1 MRSVPAALRDRY
13 PHIRFGRH
21 WEIGSDVHFQLGQC
35 DAVIRAIRETP
46 LSPERGAE
54 LLQVALIKGAQATT
68 AIEGNTLS
76 SEEVEQVAAGA
87 SLPPSKAYQEREVRN
102 VLDAMN
108 GILAGVAGQ
117 GAAPAVS
124 PELVREFHRQIGRE
138 LGEHLDA
145 VPGQLRTDERVVGP
159 YRCPRAED
167 VPALLDLLCDW
178 LQAEFAHRD
187 GPGAFTNAVVEAIV
201 AHVYIEWIHPFGD
214 GNGRTG
220 RLLEFYL
227 LLRAGNPDVASHI
240 LSNFYNLTRAE
251 YYRQLDHARRTRDL
265 TAFIAYAVQ
274 GYRDGL
280 LETLG
285 RIQELQL
292 ETAWRVLVHDRFA
305 KRPYRKKSVFK
316 RQRELMLNVPLHD
329 AVSLDELPTRTIHLA
344 RAYAALTEK
353 TLVRDIQVLV
363 DLDLIV
369 RDADSGRYRANLD
382 LLRRRMPRRRA
393 PAVAARSTPGRGSA

>member
-21 WEIGSDVHFQLGQC
+21 WEIGPDVHYQLGQC

-54 LLQVALIKGAQATT
+54 LLRVALIKGAQATT
-68 AIEGNTLS
+68 AIEGNTLT

-102 VLDAMN
+102 VLDGMN
-108 GILAGVAGQ
+108 GILAGVAVDR
-117 GAAPAVS
+117 AVPAVS
-124 PELVREFHRQIGRE
+124 PQLIREFHRQVARE

-159 YRCPRAED
+159 YRCPGAED
-167 VPALLDLLCDW
+167 VPTLLDLLCDW
-178 LQAEFAHRD
+178 LPEEFAQGD
-187 GPGAFTNAVVEAIV
+187 GPGAFTSGVMHAIV
-201 AHVYIEWIHPFGD
+201 AHVYLEWIHPFGD

-240 LSNFYNLTRAE
+240 LSNFYNPTRPE
-251 YYRQLDHARRTRDL
+251 YYRQLDQARRSRDL

-280 LETLG
+280 FETLG

-292 ETAWRVLVHDRFA
+292 ETAWRVLVHDTFA
-305 KRPYRKKSVFK
+305 RRPYRKKSVFK
-316 RQRELMLNVPLHD
+316 RRRELMLNVPLH
-329 AVSLDELPTRTIHLA
+329 ASVPLDHLATRTIHLA

-353 TLVRDIQVLV
+353 TLVRDVQVLM
-363 DLDLIV
+363 DMELLA
-369 RDADSGRYRANLD
+369 RDPDTGRYRANLD
-382 LLRRRMPRRRA
+382 LLRRRMPRRR
-393 PAVAARSTPGRGSA
+393 PQTVDARSTRS

>member
-1 MRSVPAALRDRY
+1 M
-13 PHIRFGRH
+13 
-21 WEIGSDVHFQLGQC
+21 
-35 DAVIRAIRETP
+35 
-46 LSPERGAE
+46 
-54 LLQVALIKGAQATT
+54 
-68 AIEGNTLS
+68 
-76 SEEVEQVAAGA
+76 
-87 SLPPSKAYQEREVRN
+87 
-102 VLDAMN
+102 
-108 GILAGVAGQ
+108 
-117 GAAPAVS
+117 
-124 PELVREFHRQIGRE
+124 
-138 LGEHLDA
+138 
-145 VPGQLRTDERVVGP
+145 VGP

-178 LQAEFAHRD
+178 LQAELAQRD
-187 GPGAFTNAVVEAIV
+187 GPAAFTSAVVEAIV
-201 AHVYIEWIHPFGD
+201 AHVYIEWIHSFGD

-251 YYRQLDHARRTRDL
+251 YYRQLDRARRTRDL

-305 KRPYRKKSVFK
+305 KRPYRKKNVFK

-353 TLVRDIQVLV
+353 TLVRDVQVLV
-363 DLDLIV
+363 ELDLIV
-369 RDADSGRYRANLD
+369 RDPESRHYLANLD

-393 PAVAARSTPGRGSA
+393 PAVTAGSTRGRESV

>member
-21 WEIGSDVHFQLGQC
+21 WEIGSDVHYQLGQC

-68 AIEGNTLS
+68 AIEGNTLTD
-76 SEEVEQVAAGA
+76 EEVEQVAAGA

-108 GILAGVAGQ
+108 GILAEVAGQ

-124 PELVREFHRQIGRE
+124 RALIRDFHRKVGRE

-167 VPALLDLLCDW
+167 VRALLDLLCDW
-178 LQAEFAHRD
+178 LPEEFVQHD
-187 GPGAFTNAVVEAIV
+187 GPGAFTNAVVQAIV
-201 AHVYIEWIHPFGD
+201 AHVYFEWIHPFGD

-240 LSNFYNLTRAE
+240 LSNFYNLTRPT
-251 YYRQLDHARRTRDL
+251 YYRQLDEARRNRDL

-285 RIQELQL
+285 RIQALQL
-292 ETAWRVLVHDRFA
+292 ETAWRVLVHDTFA
-305 KRPYRKKSVFK
+305 RRTYRKKSVFK
-316 RQRELMLNVPLHD
+316 RRRELMLNVPLHA

-353 TLVRDIQVLV
+353 TLVRDVQVLMDMELV
-363 DLDLIV
+363 V
-369 RDADSGRYRANLD
+369 RVPDTGRYRAHLD

-393 PAVAARSTPGRGSA
+393 PAVTARSTRG

>member
-1 MRSVPAALRDRY
+1 MKPVPAALRDRY

-21 WEIGSDVHFQLGQC
+21 WEIGPDVHYQLGQC
-35 DAVIRAIRETP
+35 DAIIRSIRETP

-68 AIEGNTLS
+68 AIEGNTLT

-87 SLPPSKAYQEREVRN
+87 SLPPSKAYQEREVGN
-102 VLDAMN
+102 VLDAIN
-108 GILAGVAGQ
+108 GILTGVAGH

-124 PELVREFHRQIGRE
+124 PELIREFHRQIGRE

-145 VPGQLRTDERVVGP
+145 VPGQLRTDERVVGT
-159 YRCPRAED
+159 YRCPRAQD

-178 LQAEFAHRD
+178 LQDEFAQRD
-187 GPGAFTNAVVEAIV
+187 GPGAFTSAVVHAIV
-201 AHVYIEWIHPFGD
+201 AHVYIEWVHPFGD

-220 RLLEFYL
+220 RLIEFYL

-240 LSNFYNLTRAE
+240 LSNFYNLTRPE
-251 YYRQLDHARRTRDL
+251 YYRQLDQARRSRDL

-292 ETAWRVLVHDRFA
+292 ETAWRVLVHDKFSR
-305 KRPYRKKSVFK
+305 RSYRKKSVFK
-316 RQRELMLNVPLHD
+316 RRRELMLNVPLH
-329 AVSLDELPTRTIHLA
+329 ASVPLDELPTRAIGLA

-353 TLVRDIQVLV
+353 TLVRDVQVLV
-363 DLDLIV
+363 DMDLLA
-369 RDADSGRYRANLD
+369 RDPGTGRYRANLD
-382 LLRRRMPRRRA
+382 LLRRRMPRRR
-393 PAVAARSTPGRGSA
+393 PSPVAARSTRGRGSV

>member
-1 MRSVPAALRDRY
+1 MRPVPAALRDRY

-21 WEIGSDVHFQLGQC
+21 WEIGPDVHYQLGQC

-68 AIEGNTLS
+68 AIEGNTLT

-108 GILAGVAGQ
+108 GILAGVAGH

-124 PELVREFHRQIGRE
+124 PEVIREFHRQIGRE

-178 LQAEFAHRD
+178 LQAELAQRD
-187 GPGAFTNAVVEAIV
+187 GPGAFTSAVLHAIV

-305 KRPYRKKSVFK
+305 KRPYRKKNVFK
-316 RQRELMLNVPLHD
+316 RQRELMLKVPLHD
-329 AVSLDELPTRTIHLA
+329 AVPLDELPTRTIHLA

-353 TLVRDIQVLV
+353 TLVRDVQVLV
-363 DLDLIV
+363 ELDLIV
-369 RDADSGRYRANLD
+369 RDPESRHYRANLD

-393 PAVAARSTPGRGSA
+393 PAVTAGSTRGRESV

>member
-1 MRSVPAALRDRY
+1 MKSVPAVLRDRY
-13 PHIRFGRH
+13 PHIRFARH
-21 WEIGSDVHFQLGQC
+21 WEIGSDVHYQLGQC
-35 DAVIRAIRETP
+35 DAVIRSIRETP

-68 AIEGNTLS
+68 AIEGNTLT
-76 SEEVEQVAAGA
+76 SEEVQQVAAGA
-87 SLPPSKAYQEREVRN
+87 SLSPSKAYQEREVRN

-108 GILAGVAGQ
+108 RILGAVAER
-117 GAAPAVS
+117 GAAPPVS
-124 PELVREFHRQIGRE
+124 PALVRDFHRQIGRE

-178 LQAEFAHRD
+178 LREEFAPGD
-187 GPGAFTNAVVEAIV
+187 GPGAFRNAVVQAIV

-240 LSNFYNLTRAE
+240 LSNFYNLTRPE
-251 YYRQLDHARRTRDL
+251 YYRQLDQGRRSRDL
-265 TAFIAYAVQ
+265 TTFIAYAVQ

-292 ETAWRVLVHDRFA
+292 ETAWRVLVHDTFA

-316 RQRELMLNVPLHD
+316 RQRELMLQVPLH
-329 AVSLDELPTRTIHLA
+329 AAISLDELPTRTIHLA

-353 TLVRDIQVLV
+353 TLVRDVQVLTGM
-363 DLDLIV
+363 DLIV
-369 RDADSGRYRANLD
+369 RDLDTGGYRANLD
-382 LLRRRMPRRRA
+382 LLKRRMPRRRP
-393 PAVAARSTPGRGSA
+393 PAVAARSTPARGSV

>member
-13 PHIRFGRH
+13 PHIRFARD
-21 WEIGSDVHFQLGQC
+21 WEIGSEVHYQLGQC
-35 DAVIRAIRETP
+35 DAVIRSIRETP

-54 LLQVALIKGAQATT
+54 LLQVALIKGARATT
-68 AIEGNTLS
+68 AIEGNALT

-87 SLPPSKAYQEREVRN
+87 SLAPSKAYQEREVRN

-108 GILAGVAGQ
+108 RILGDVAGR
-117 GAAPAVS
+117 GTAPPVS
-124 PELVREFHRQIGRE
+124 PALVRDFHRQIGRE

-178 LQAEFAHRD
+178 LREEFAPGD
-187 GPGAFTNAVVEAIV
+187 GPGAFRNAVVQAIV

-220 RLLEFYL
+220 RLMEFYL

-240 LSNFYNLTRAE
+240 LSNFYNLTRPE
-251 YYRQLDHARRTRDL
+251 YYRQLDQCRRSRDL

-292 ETAWRVLVHDRFA
+292 ETTWRVLVHDTFA
-305 KRPYRKKSVFK
+305 RRPYRKKSVFK
-316 RQRELMLNVPLHD
+316 RQRELMLQVPLHA
-329 AVSLDELPTRTIHLA
+329 AVPLDELPTRTIHLA

-353 TLVRDIQVLV
+353 TLVRDVQVLMGM
-363 DLDLIV
+363 DLIV
-369 RDADSGRYRANLD
+369 RDPDTGGYRANLD
-382 LLRRRMPRRRA
+382 LLMRRMPRRRPQA
-393 PAVAARSTPGRGSA
+393 AAARSTPGRGSV

>member
-13 PHIRFGRH
+13 PHIRFARH
-21 WEIGSDVHFQLGQC
+21 WEIGSDVHYQLGQC
-35 DAVIRAIRETP
+35 DAIIRSIRETP

-54 LLQVALIKGAQATT
+54 LLEVALIRGAQATT
-68 AIEGNTLS
+68 AIEGNTLT

-108 GILAGVAGQ
+108 GILAGAAGH
-117 GAAPAVS
+117 GTAPPVS
-124 PELVREFHRQIGRE
+124 PALIRDFHRRIGRE

-145 VPGQLRTDERVVGP
+145 VPGRLRTDERVVGP
-159 YRCPRAED
+159 YRCPRAAD
-167 VPALLDLLCDW
+167 VPALLDHLCYW
-178 LQAEFAHRD
+178 LREEFAQGG
-187 GPGAFTNAVVEAIV
+187 GPGAFRNAVVEAIV
-201 AHVYIEWIHPFGD
+201 AHVYVEWIHPFGD

-227 LLRAGNPDVASHI
+227 LLRAGNPDLASHI
-240 LSNFYNLTRAE
+240 LSNFYNLTRPE
-251 YYRQLDHARRTRDL
+251 YYRQLDQGRRSRDL

-280 LETLG
+280 IETLG
-285 RIQELQL
+285 RIQELQW
-292 ETAWRVLVHDRFA
+292 ETAWRVLVHDAFA

-316 RQRELMLNVPLHD
+316 RRRELMLHVPLHG
-329 AVSLDELPTRTIHLA
+329 AIPLDELPTRTIRLA

-353 TLVRDIQVLV
+353 TLVRDVQVLMDM
-363 DLDLIV
+363 DLVV
-369 RDADSGRYRANLD
+369 RDPDTGRYRANLD
-382 LLRRRMPRRRA
+382 LLRSRMPRRRP
-393 PAVAARSTPGRGSA
+393 PAVAARSTRGRGSA